1 MIFRLLPLLLITSLS
16 ACVKDTS
23 KLKMIRRPY
32 LQNVWADSASV
43 IWKTNIQTDNC
54 HVMYG
59 INQVNVDKSGKT
71 FKNPDGT
78 FTHTVTLTGLLQGQR
93 YKYTVYN
100 DNIMLDNSELNFIDV
115 QRTDTSTGFNFL
127 AFGDVGRNPYD
138 DGFPQVTAAQILAL
152 PKHPDFITALGDIVY
167 PLGES
172 SKYDEYLFSPFAYA
186 FSNIP
191 FYPALGN
198 HDWGVNPDL
207 NFCMEWK
214 LPNNEHYYSYDYQ
227 NAHFITL
234 DSKSGDFYNYAE
246 QKAWL
251 INDLQQAQGHYDW
264 IIVSLHHPGRTCTY
278 KSNEANVIAL
288 YPIFAQYNVDFVLN
302 GHAHTY
308 ERLQPYDGNGN
319 VLEQYRTDIHHYPD
333 IPNGFISITAGGGG
347 ILEPN
352 WTPGDCAGDLTA
364 MRYHKGHFMQF
375 EIKGKKLTAKAY
387 DVLTGLVFDE
397 FEMQK

>member
-1 MIFRLLPLLLITSLS
+1 
-16 ACVKDTS
+16 
-23 KLKMIRRPY
+23 
-32 LQNVWADSASV
+32 
-43 IWKTNIQTDNC
+43 
-54 HVMYG
+54 MYG
-59 INQVNVDKSGKT
+59 INQVNVNQSGKT
-71 FKNPDGT
+71 VKNADGT
-78 FTHTVTLTGLLQGQR
+78 FTHTVTLKNLQQGQR

-115 QRTDTSTGFNFL
+115 QRTDTTVGFSFL
-127 AFGDVGRNPYD
+127 AFGDIGRNPYD
-138 DGFPQVTAAQILAL
+138 DGFPQVTAAQVLAL
-152 PKHPDFITALGDIVY
+152 PRHPDFITALGDIVY

-172 SKYDEYLFSPFAYA
+172 SKYDEYLFGPFAYA

-198 HDWGVNPDL
+198 HDWGVNPDQ
-207 NFCMEWK
+207 NFCVEWK

-234 DSKSGDFYNYAE
+234 DSKDGDFFELAA

-264 IIVSLHHPGRTCTY
+264 IVVSLHHPGRNCTY
-278 KSNEANVIAL
+278 KGNGLTVMTL

-308 ERLQPYDGNGN
+308 ERLHPFDGDGN
-319 VLEQYRTDIHHYPD
+319 VLTQFTADTHHYPD
-333 IPNGFISITAGGGG
+333 IPNGFISITSGDGGV
-347 ILEPN
+347 LEANFTPN
-352 WTPGDCAGDLTA
+352 GCNLAA
-364 MRYHKGHFMQF
+364 RQYHKGHFLQF

-387 DVLTGLVFDE
+387 DVQSGLTFDE